1 MRGSVRRRG
10 EPGSPWEYR
19 VEYDTPQPAQRCPPC
34 TEARHRPARWWL
46 DGKPLGACPHCGGE
60 LVDVHER
67 RQRSHSG
74 FRTQKA
80 AQAALN
86 RAMTALATGEFVEPS
101 KLTVREYLV
110 TEWLPSIEA
119 SVRPST
125 FGSYKMIC
133 ERYIV
138 PRIGTVRLQKLG
150 ADAIGKLYADLL
162 ADGKVK
168 RPKDEHNP
176 QAEGETSHPAATA
189 EETEPKKHPLS
200 PMSVRHIHACL
211 HRALADAVRRQRLAR
226 NPADAVDP
234 PQVKASGRHELSTW
248 TAEEVKTFLDATADD
263 RLGGLWR
270 LMVSNGLRRGEAL
283 GLQWKPDINLE
294 SGRLSVRRALV
305 SAGYVVKTVEPK
317 TKRGRRSMG
326 LADETII
333 ALRAQAALQ
342 LDDAAKH
349 GDLWKDTGFV
359 FTTETGE
366 PWHPDRVSK
375 LFDQAVKKAPVPR
388 IRLHDLRHTC
398 ATLAL
403 QANIHP
409 KVISEM
415 LGHATI
421 AITLDTYSHAIPA
434 MQDEAV
440 NRIAAQFS
448 DTR

>member
-1 MRGSVRRRG
+1 
-10 EPGSPWEYR
+10 
-19 VEYDTPQPAQRCPPC
+19 
-34 TEARHRPARWWL
+34 
-46 DGKPLGACPHCGGE
+46 
-60 LVDVHER
+60 
-67 RQRSHSG
+67 
-74 FRTQKA
+74 
-80 AQAALN
+80 
-86 RAMTALATGEFVEPS
+86 
-101 KLTVREYLV
+101 
-110 TEWLPSIEA
+110 
-119 SVRPST
+119 
-125 FGSYKMIC
+125 
-133 ERYIV
+133 
-138 PRIGTVRLQKLG
+138 
-150 ADAIGKLYADLL
+150 
-162 ADGKVK
+162 
-168 RPKDEHNP
+168 
-176 QAEGETSHPAATA
+176 
-189 EETEPKKHPLS
+189 
-200 PMSVRHIHACL
+200 
-211 HRALADAVRRQRLAR
+211 LAR